1 MEDGFVI
8 TGRVVGDAFGNA
20 VADAD
25 VLGDVGGGMLSNV
38 ADVLGNFV
46 GDMLGNVVAN
56 VLGDVADVL
65 GNFVGDMLGNVF
77 ANVIGE
83 FVRSLPGV
91 VLSK

>member
-38 ADVLGNFV
+38 ADVLGNS
-46 GDMLGNVVAN
+46 VAN
-56 VLGDVADVL
+56 VLGDGGGGMLSNVADVL
-65 GNFVGDMLGNVF
+65 GNVL
-77 ANVIGE
+77 GE
-83 FVRSLPGV
+83 FVRSLPRV

>member
-25 VLGDVGGGMLSNV
+25 VLGNVGGVLSNVVADVLGDVGGGMLSN
-38 ADVLGNFV
+38 
-46 GDMLGNVVAN
+46 
-56 VLGDVADVL
+56 VADVL